1 GSLEVPSFVEVNE
14 SYPANLTAPFADAYN
29 LTDYNVTS
37 PNAANA
43 TSVKEDGWEN
53 YAVFSVSCFQYII
66 LAIVFSKG
74 APYRRSLLSTP
85 ALTLATAIITMFSLY
100 LILYPCSF
108 LRERFE
114 LSLPPVNFR
123 FLMVLTYCT
132 WPQRRNETK
141 SEESGYTWWI
151 YYSNTSHR
159 AQILI
164 LSKIETYEILR
175 FRMND
180 SDSIS
185 GDSSFGL
192 MSDDGSLSGDE
203 AERETGTDSDSE
215 NENDRD
221 LKPTVDSPQLTE
233 ELVEFNKLADSTME
247 YRVKAKVACIPAIL
261 NAAKKYHADHPDW
274 VEKLF
279 KLVQL
284 GGKNKK
290 RERRKLR
297 GKGRNKK
304 SGKSSTDDRPSQ
316 VAKKKKEQTSAEKI
330 GESSNRFHES
340 NFPAP
345 PPMLEEWSKVESG
358 NPLDGSIGEYEFEQS
373 LSTAIR
379 QKTDQSNR
387 KNNRPKPQL
396 PVDESDCKR
405 PKLKED
411 KIRKKGPKNDLSSQA
426 SQPKK
431 LLPANPKPKIK
442 ASVDPFFRTTD
453 DKEYKTY
460 CRVEPADSAKP
471 KDAKVSLKNLTPF
484 ADLKKG
490 VKSKNGLNR
499 KPQSNRNAGPLKSG
513 KSKLPAMETEQLHPS
528 WQAKKKLHIATAPFQ
543 GKKIVFDD

>member
-1 GSLEVPSFVEVNE
+1 
-14 SYPANLTAPFADAYN
+14 
-29 LTDYNVTS
+29 
-37 PNAANA
+37 
-43 TSVKEDGWEN
+43 
-53 YAVFSVSCFQYII
+53 
-66 LAIVFSKG
+66 
-74 APYRRSLLSTP
+74 
-85 ALTLATAIITMFSLY
+85 
-100 LILYPCSF
+100 
-108 LRERFE
+108 
-114 LSLPPVNFR
+114 
-123 FLMVLTYCT
+123 
-132 WPQRRNETK
+132 
-141 SEESGYTWWI
+141 
-151 YYSNTSHR
+151 
-159 AQILI
+159 
-164 LSKIETYEILR
+164 
-175 FRMND
+175 MND

-233 ELVEFNKLADSTME
+233 ELVEFNKLVVSMRPLFKQAKIQFINNTSRQIKKIKKKKGTKEQIEQNLRKAERMAQEIAYVNRLKKDVVAKFALLHSEEELKKIIVSADSTME

-274 VEKLF
+274 VEKLY

-304 SGKSSTDDRPSQ
+304 SGKSLTDDRPSQ

-411 KIRKKGPKNDLSSQA
+411 KIRKRGPKNDLSSQS

-431 LLPANPKPKIK
+431 LLPANPRPKIK

-490 VKSKNGLNR
+490 IKSKNGLNR

-528 WQAKKKLHIATAPFQ
+528 WQAKKKLQIATAPFQ